1 MRRLTQFGMAAATA
15 LTLGAFGIA
24 GQLAAQETTE
34 RFIPIGES
42 PGVSGEDSVVGEIVA
57 VDNQKQEVLVS
68 SGERRLTFK
77 VEADTRIYLDRS
89 DQRLENTET
98 DFTACRVG
106 RMVEIKPHE
115 EDATTAS
122 WIKIQGN

>member
-1 MRRLTQFGMAAATA
+1 MA
-15 LTLGAFGIA
+15 LTFGAFGIA

-34 RFIPIGES
+34 QFIPIGES
-42 PGVSGEDSVVGEIVA
+42 PGVSGEESVVGEIVA

-77 VEADTRIYLDRS
+77 VEPDTRIYLDRT

-106 RMVEIKPHE
+106 RMVEIKPQE

>member
-1 MRRLTQFGMAAATA
+1 MLRLTQFGMAAATA

-34 RFIPIGES
+34 QFIPIGES

-77 VEADTRIYLDRS
+77 VEPDTRIYMDRS

-98 DFTACRVG
+98 DFAECRVG
-106 RMVEIKPHE
+106 RRVEIKPHE
-115 EDATTAS
+115 DDAAIAS